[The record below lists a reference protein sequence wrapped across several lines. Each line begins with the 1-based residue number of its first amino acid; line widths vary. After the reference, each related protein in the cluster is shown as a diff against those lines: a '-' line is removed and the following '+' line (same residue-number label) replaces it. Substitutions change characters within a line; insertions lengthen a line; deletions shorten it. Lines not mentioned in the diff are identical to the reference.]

1 MAPKTSSERIVS
13 SGGSKELA
21 SLVDNL
27 DSFYFLILLFST
39 ILLVAQR
46 GQDSLAGPRGTQS
59 MQDEVIPRIQLT
71 GARDRLIGVLN
82 AGVLCYAPGFV
93 VNGSFTVPTG

>member
-13 SGGSKELA
+13 SRGSKELA

-27 DSFYFLILLFST
+27 DSFYFLILLFAT
-39 ILLVAQR
+39 LLLVAQL

-59 MQDEVIPRIQLT
+59 M
-71 GARDRLIGVLN
+71 
-82 AGVLCYAPGFV
+82 
-93 VNGSFTVPTG
+93 